1 MNKTFAL
8 IVQFTKIE
16 LSIEKKKPVLTPK
29 IKNFIEQLIQDFS
42 EFVVQNEQDINKH
55 TKKLQKILSDLKDN
69 APLLKRISLEKINAL
84 YTLLESYESDDAL
97 EVQKTHQASA
107 LLVKLYMNL
116 ENEIQKRTTINIQ
129 NHVCDYHTL
138 LLKKLAKEQIQFN
151 SNDSIKNLPASI
163 SSKQQKLITRYEVI
177 AELHQQIQGKSRLDE
192 HDITNVREAVNICK
206 RNQPDWMER
215 SLLQKITDILTLG
228 IKPLYRMFFA
238 PEVRLSDEIEKNMPS
253 AKL

>member
-116 ENEIQKRTTINIQ
+116 ENEIQKRTI
-129 NHVCDYHTL
+129 
-138 LLKKLAKEQIQFN
+138 
-151 SNDSIKNLPASI
+151 
-163 SSKQQKLITRYEVI
+163 
-177 AELHQQIQGKSRLDE
+177 
-192 HDITNVREAVNICK
+192 
-206 RNQPDWMER
+206 
-215 SLLQKITDILTLG
+215 
-228 IKPLYRMFFA
+228 
-238 PEVRLSDEIEKNMPS
+238 
-253 AKL
+253 